1 MVSTTAPAPPDPSNT
16 TGAATSEPAGAA
28 IAADVTTLLERWNA
42 GDDEAFDR
50 LVPLVYDQL
59 RRVAARLMASERR
72 GHTLDTTALV
82 HEAYLEL
89 GRQNRMQW
97 QGRSHFFGVAAK
109 LMRRI
114 TVMHARKLSAQ
125 KRGGD
130 QARVTFDESLA
141 MSEQRATELIA
152 IDRALDGLAREAPP
166 LAEVVEARFFV
177 GMTVEETAEA
187 LGRSPSTIK
196 REWRLARA
204 YLIDQLGRAAEGL

>member
-1 MVSTTAPAPPDPSNT
+1 M
-16 TGAATSEPAGAA
+16 
-28 IAADVTTLLERWNA
+28 LERWSA
-42 GDDEAFDR
+42 GDEEAFDR

-59 RRVAARLMASERR
+59 RRVAGRLMASERPN
-72 GHTLDTTALV
+72 HTLGTTALV

-97 QGRSHFFGVAAK
+97 QGRGHFFGVAAK

-114 TVMHARKLSAQ
+114 TIMHARKLSAQ

-130 QARVTFDESLA
+130 QARVTFEDSLA
-141 MSEQRATELIA
+141 MSEQRATELLA
-152 IDRALDGLAREAPP
+152 IDQALDELAREAPA

-177 GMTVEETAEA
+177 GLTVEESAEA
-187 LGRSPSTIK
+187 LGRSASTIK

-204 YLIDQLGRAAEGL
+204 YLVDLLGSAAEGM